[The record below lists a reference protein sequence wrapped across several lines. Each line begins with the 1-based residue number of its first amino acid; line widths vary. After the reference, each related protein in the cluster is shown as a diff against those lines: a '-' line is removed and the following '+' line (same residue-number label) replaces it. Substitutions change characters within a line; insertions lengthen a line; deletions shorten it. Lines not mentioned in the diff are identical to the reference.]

1 MNKALSIGLTAVG
14 GLAFFTVSFLAF
26 ARLSGVP
33 LHKVAVVGP
42 ILIPLLGI
50 EPPSDEPQTPTGPA
64 PKEFGSAQEVVRAS
78 VGALGAFSLPPP
90 FEREGLQRLSD
101 ELKAK
106 RAESDRR
113 AEALAAK
120 ERDLADQLARLEH
133 MSLDLSR
140 LRDEFEAREAALE
153 LRAQEVQRDESAK
166 DEAEA
171 ARWGKLGRLL
181 AGLEPKDAGQR
192 LLQHSPEDAARILGS
207 LEPAK
212 AAQILMALPKESWA
226 AYSDAYAGLAD

>member
-1 MNKALSIGLTAVG
+1 MNKALSIGLTTAG
-14 GLAFFTVSFLAF
+14 GLAFFTLSFLAF

-33 LHKVAVVGP
+33 LHKIAVMGP

-50 EPPSDEPQTPTGPA
+50 EPPSEEEGAPAGPT
-64 PKEFGSAQEVVRAS
+64 PKEFGSAQEIVRAS

-113 AEALAAK
+113 AETLAER

-133 MSLDLSR
+133 MSLDLAR

-153 LRAQEVQRDESAK
+153 LRAQEIQRDEGAQT
-166 DEAEA
+166 EAQA
-171 ARWGKLGRLL
+171 ARWSKLGQML
-181 AGLEPKDAGQR
+181 AGLEPKDASQR
-192 LLQHSPEDAARILGS
+192 LLQHNPGDAARILAS
-207 LEPAK
+207 LTPAK
-212 AAQILMALPKESWA
+212 ATEILMALPKESWV
-226 AYSDAYAGLAD
+226 AYSDAYAGLTD